1 MTVHEVLEI
10 GPPHMHIPEGLL
22 PPLHAAAWTAAAA
35 PFVVHGVRSLTRE
48 VRANPDTKLL
58 LGAAGAFCFVLS
70 ALKIPSATGTS
81 SHPVGVG
88 LGAVLFRPPVMAVL
102 GTITLL
108 FQALLLAHGGLS
120 TLGANAFS
128 LAVVGPWVAYGAF
141 RLVRSLTARSSEG
154 LSLSASV
161 FAAAFSASLGTYTV
175 TSLQLALA
183 HPDPEGGIV
192 GAFVKYATI
201 FSLTQI
207 PIAVIEGL
215 ITVAVVRILTSVSRG
230 DLVRLGVLRPSA
242 APPSGT
248 RTATT
253 TATTAEDREKGST
266 E

>member
-1 MTVHEVLEI
+1 
-10 GPPHMHIPEGLL
+10 MHIPEGLL

-35 PFVVHGVRSLTRE
+35 PFIVHGVRSLTRE
-48 VRANPDTKLL
+48 MRANPDAKLL

-141 RLVRSLTARSSEG
+141 RLLRAATARLSEG
-154 LSLSASV
+154 LSMSVSV

-175 TSLQLALA
+175 TSFQLALA
-183 HPDPEGGIV
+183 HPDPVSGIV
-192 GAFVKYATI
+192 GAFAKYAAI

-230 DLVRLGVLRPSA
+230 DLVRLGLLRAAAATPAPGAESAGRPSA
-242 APPSGT
+242 APTTPAET
-248 RTATT
+248 REEGT
-253 TATTAEDREKGST
+253 TA
-266 E
+266 

>member
-1 MTVHEVLEI
+1 M
-10 GPPHMHIPEGLL
+10 L

-35 PFVVHGVRSLTRE
+35 PFIVHGVRSLTRE
-48 VRANPDTKLL
+48 VRADPDAKLL

-102 GTITLL
+102 GTVTLL

-141 RLVRSLTARSSEG
+141 RLLRSVTARLSEG
-154 LSLSASV
+154 LSMSVSV

-175 TSLQLALA
+175 TSFQLALA
-183 HPDPEGGIV
+183 HPDPESGIL
-192 GAFVKYATI
+192 GAFVKYAAI

-215 ITVAVVRILTSVSRG
+215 ITVAVIRILTSVSRG
-230 DLVRLGVLRPSA
+230 DLVRLGLLSPATASTPHQPSSPSEPDPGDGTA
-242 APPSGT
+242 A
-248 RTATT
+248 RTTSAP
-253 TATTAEDREKGST
+253 ATTAEAQDEGTSA
-266 E
+266 